1 MHPVQPTRIL
11 FDFFGTLV
19 DYSRSR
25 TAQGYPKTYAT
36 VRNWGVEVS
45 YERMLAEWSATCLE
59 LDRICEAG
67 HREYSM
73 LEAAAHFLPK
83 ILGRRSTLAQGEEF
97 VDAYLGEW
105 NTGVTYPDGITAYVE
120 GLAARYQLAV
130 VTNTHWASL
139 VPRHLVA
146 MGLSGA
152 FAEVF
157 TSVELGRRK
166 PHPTVY
172 ATALAALGARPDET
186 VFVGDTF
193 EPDFLGPEAA
203 GIRAYLIDPRAQ
215 APIPADRRL
224 TSVFD
229 LAHRL

>member
-1 MHPVQPTRIL
+1 MQPTRIL

-19 DYSRSR
+19 DYSSSR

-36 VRNWGVEVS
+36 VRNWGVEVG

-83 ILGRRSTLAQGEEF
+83 ILGRRSTAAQGAEF
-97 VDAYLGEW
+97 VDAYLDEW
-105 NTGVTYPDGITAYVE
+105 NAGVTYPEGIGRFVRA
-120 GLAARYQLAV
+120 LAERYQLAV

-139 VPRHLVA
+139 VPHHLVA
-146 MGLSGA
+146 MGLSDA
-152 FAEVF
+152 FALVV

-166 PHPTVY
+166 PHPQIY

-229 LAHRL
+229 LSQKL

>member
-1 MHPVQPTRIL
+1 MQPTRIL

-19 DYSRSR
+19 DYSSSR
-25 TAQGYPKTYAT
+25 TAQGYPKTWAT
-36 VRNWGVEVS
+36 VRDWGVEVS

-83 ILGRRSTLAQGEEF
+83 ILGRRSTAAQGEEF
-97 VDAYLGEW
+97 VHAYLDEW
-105 NTGVTYPDGITAYVE
+105 NAGVTYPPGIQAFVRT
-120 GLAARYQLAV
+120 LAQRYQLAV
-130 VTNTHWASL
+130 VTNTHWAGL
-139 VPRHLVA
+139 VPQHLIT
-146 MGLSGA
+146 MGLADA
-152 FAEVF
+152 FAEVI

-166 PHPTVY
+166 PHPQTY
-172 ATALAALGARPDET
+172 ATALAALQAAPEDA

-203 GIRAYLIDPRAQ
+203 GIRAYLIDPRGH

-224 TSVFD
+224 TTVFD
-229 LAHRL
+229 LTQKL